1 MRPAWLEIDLEAYR
15 HNLSEIRRHVG
26 ARRGLIAVVK
36 ANAYAHGAVP
46 IAHTAVACGARM
58 LAVALLQEA
67 VELRQAGIVA
77 PILVLGAADCS
88 EAADFV
94 QYDVIPAVAT
104 LGFARALSQA
114 AASQAKTAPCHV
126 KLDSGMGRQGV
137 RPDEVAQFARSL
149 QALEGLRVTGVFSHF
164 ADSACDDPFTKRQT
178 ECFLQ
183 GAGALQGLMA
193 EPGNAH
199 GARLLWHLANSGG
212 VAFHPDSWLDAV
224 RPGGLSYGIPRYDRP
239 CPLDLRQV
247 MTLKARVVT
256 VKSLQCGDSVGY
268 DRTFVAAR
276 PTRTAVVPLGYAD
289 GYPRSAGKRAHVL
302 VRGKRCPV
310 LGRVSMDCI
319 VLDVTEI
326 EGCREGEEV
335 VLLGRQ
341 ADQSISMAELAQ
353 MAQSC
358 VEETSARFTPR
369 LPRVYLGQAS
379 PGRQGT
385 PIQPP
390 DQQTEC

>member
-15 HNLSEIRRHVG
+15 HNVSEIRRHVG
-26 ARRGLIAVVK
+26 LPRGLIAVVK

-46 IAHTAVACGARM
+46 IAEAAVACGARM

-67 VELRQAGIVA
+67 VGLRQAGIVA

-88 EAADFV
+88 EAAGFV
-94 QYDVIPAVAT
+94 EHEVIPAVAT
-104 LGFARALSQA
+104 VGFARALSQA
-114 AASQAKTAPCHV
+114 AVHQSKTASCHV

-137 RPDEVAQFARSL
+137 RPDEVPQFAGAL
-149 QALEGLRVTGVFSHF
+149 NALENLRVTGVFSHF
-164 ADSACDDPFTKRQT
+164 ADSACDDPFTRRQT

-183 GAGALQGLMA
+183 GAGALQ
-193 EPGNAH
+193 
-199 GARLLWHLANSGG
+199 RLLTEPEKAPGAGLLRHLANSGG

-224 RPGGLSYGIPRYDRP
+224 RPGGLCYGIPRYDRP

-268 DRTFVAAR
+268 DRTFVATR

-289 GYPRSAGKRAHVL
+289 GYPRSAGKRADVL
-302 VRGKRCPV
+302 VRGNRCPV
-310 LGRVSMDCI
+310 LGRISMDCI
-319 VLDVTEI
+319 VIDVTGL

-341 ADQSISMAELAQ
+341 GDESISMADLAE
-353 MAQSC
+353 AARSC

-379 PGRQGT
+379 PGRPDT
-385 PIQPP
+385 PTHPP